1 MKVYTSSGWIAASSA
16 SVATLATFE
25 FVATSGQTVFTGA
38 DANGATLSYVAPALI
53 VTLNGVRLRPGD
65 DYTATNGTSITLVSA
80 AALNDE
86 LVVDAFGSFLV
97 ANAVDLTTTQTI
109 GGTKTFSN
117 PITASAGTVSA
128 PGITTTGD
136 SNTGI
141 FFPAADTIAF
151 TEGGTEVM
159 RIDSAGNV
167 GIGTNNPATKLEVWG
182 ATSYA
187 GINTTVLLKDTTAM
201 AANTGAFVQFSG
213 NYTTVG
219 DQAVYGGIGAF
230 KENGTSGQYGGYL
243 ALHTRT
249 HGNLPAERMRINSAG
264 HITTPYQPGF
274 CAHEDGNSSYGANAT
289 MVFNVVKFNTGS
301 HYNSSNGRFT
311 APIAGKYIFYAQ
323 FLGEASANTRTIAYL
338 SLNGSQGSSD
348 QTIEISATTKDY
360 NSAQGTTIMDLA
372 AGDYVSVITAGTSN
386 VYTGSSFQNNFCGYL
401 LG

>member
-1 MKVYTSSGWIAASSA
+1 
-16 SVATLATFE
+16 
-25 FVATSGQTVFTGA
+25 
-38 DANGATLSYVAPALI
+38 LI
-53 VTLNGVRLRPGD
+53 
-65 DYTATNGTSITLVSA
+65 SA

-97 ANAVDLTTTQTI
+97 ANTVDLSTNQTV

-151 TEGGTEVM
+151 AEGGTEVM
-159 RIDSAGNV
+159 RINSAGNV
-167 GIGTNNPATKLEVWG
+167 GIGTNNPGTKLEVWG
-182 ATSYA
+182 VTSYA
-187 GINTTVLLKDTTAM
+187 GMNTTVVLNDTTAM

-213 NYTTVG
+213 NYTTAG

-264 HITTPYQPGF
+264 HITTPYQPAFHATCNGGGVLSGSTLLF
-274 CAHEDGNSSYGANAT
+274 QTAKINIGSCYNTSNS
-289 MVFNVVKFNTGS
+289 
-301 HYNSSNGRFT
+301 RFT
-311 APIAGKYIFYAQ
+311 APIAGTYFIY
-323 FLGEASANTRTIAYL
+323 GSVMANTGTGRLYWRFYKNGSNTEFMQGGGSSTDYGTWYGSMTITLAANDYITCD
-338 SLNGSQGSSD
+338 LNGG
-348 QTIEISATTKDY
+348 TPY
-360 NSAQGTTIMDLA
+360 NTNQFEQYFG
-372 AGDYVSVITAGTSN
+372 
-386 VYTGSSFQNNFCGYL
+386 GYL
-401 LG
+401 IG